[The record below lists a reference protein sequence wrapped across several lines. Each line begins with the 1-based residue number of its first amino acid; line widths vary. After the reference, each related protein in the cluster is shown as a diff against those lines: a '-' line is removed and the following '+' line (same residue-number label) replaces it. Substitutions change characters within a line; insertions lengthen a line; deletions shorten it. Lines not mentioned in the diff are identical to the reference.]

1 MFRGARDRPIV
12 EIRRALA
19 QVNDAVPFKFH
30 DLRRTAASHL
40 GAIGCPTETIKAI
53 LNHDL
58 EMGITGIYV
67 HVDLCPG
74 CGNGSTAYRRTTTA

>member
-1 MFRGARDRPIV
+1 MFHGTRDRPIV

-19 QVNDAVPFKFH
+19 QVNNVVPFKFH

-53 LNHDL
+53 LSHNL

-67 HVDLCPG
+67 HVDRLP
-74 CGNGSTAYRRTTTA
+74 RMRE